1 MLEATSEPHWSNKEC
16 DLLIS
21 QHDQMKV
28 ILETL
33 GGESLEKADAFLS
46 TEQADTKLYL

>member
-1 MLEATSEPHWSNKEC
+1 MLEATLEPHWSNKEC

-28 ILETL
+28 ILENL
-33 GGESLEKADAFLS
+33 GGESLDKADTFLS
-46 TEQADTKLYL
+46 AE